1 MWNYHDPRPPSP
13 LLVLY
18 WEVFNMSFGEA
29 SDIQTRD
36 IKEDHQTRGS
46 GLRLPQAWGS
56 LYKALLSASQHGL
69 SCVEMLW

>member
-1 MWNYHDPRPPSP
+1 
-13 LLVLY
+13 
-18 WEVFNMSFGEA
+18 MSFGEA